1 MPRTGGFAAS
11 QISGGFG
18 SWVTAAMLTLGLL
31 IALYCLAQVFFLEKR
46 GLKGDL
52 IALYSSLRGGCDV
65 VGVGLC
71 SQVTVIG

>member
-1 MPRTGGFAAS
+1 
-11 QISGGFG
+11 
-18 SWVTAAMLTLGLL
+18 MLTLGLL

-52 IALYSSLRGGCDV
+52 IALYSSLRGGCDE
-65 VGVGLC
+65 VGVRLC